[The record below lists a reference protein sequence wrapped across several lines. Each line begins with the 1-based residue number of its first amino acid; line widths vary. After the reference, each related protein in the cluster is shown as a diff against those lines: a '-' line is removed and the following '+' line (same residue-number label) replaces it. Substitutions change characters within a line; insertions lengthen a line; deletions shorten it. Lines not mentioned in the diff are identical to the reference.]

1 MKPLLKKEKELL
13 LEKKKLSSTDEN
25 GIFIREK
32 EMNEESFFEKENKK
46 ISFSRKIIREF
57 FSEEKILSNVKRTIA
72 LEAVV
77 CVLENSKKY
86 CKRSALINNRI
97 GFHHSPA
104 KGE

>member
-13 LEKKKLSSTDEN
+13 LEKKKLSLTDEN

-57 FSEEKILSNVKRTIA
+57 FSEEKINVVKRKKDD
-72 LEAVV
+72 
-77 CVLENSKKY
+77 CVRGRGVRAREL
-86 CKRSALINNRI
+86 
-97 GFHHSPA
+97 
-104 KGE
+104 